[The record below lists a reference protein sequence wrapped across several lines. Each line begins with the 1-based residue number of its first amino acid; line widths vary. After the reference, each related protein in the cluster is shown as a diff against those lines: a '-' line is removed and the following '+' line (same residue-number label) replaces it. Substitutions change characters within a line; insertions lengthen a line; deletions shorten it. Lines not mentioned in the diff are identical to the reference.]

1 MPVATS
7 PLSCST
13 SSPTPKGSRLLA
25 AIVRHYDDLVS
36 HVRQH
41 IGRRGGD
48 RAEAQ
53 DVVHDVCVEL
63 IERPPEGE
71 IRVPLAFLREIA
83 SRRAIDRYRSETAQ
97 RQWLEHAPDLPECA
111 DPSPFGR
118 DPALLFAGRERLAC
132 LAAAI
137 EALPPRCRDV
147 FVMHKI
153 HQMQQAE
160 VADQLGIS
168 LKTVEKHLRLGMAAC
183 RLALDDTIAA
193 SSTPPRPAPAP
204 RNAPAPS

>member
-1 MPVATS
+1 
-7 PLSCST
+7 
-13 SSPTPKGSRLLA
+13 LLA
-25 AIVRHYDDLVS
+25 AIVRHYDDLVN

-83 SRRAIDRYRSETAQ
+83 SRRAIDRYRSEAAQ
-97 RQWLEHAPDLPECA
+97 RQWLEHAAELPECA

-132 LAAAI
+132 LASAI

-153 HQMQQAE
+153 HQLEQAE

-168 LKTVEKHLRLGMAAC
+168 LKTVEKHLRLGMTAC

-193 SSTPPRPAPAP
+193 SSTPPRPAPSP
-204 RNAPAPS
+204 RNAHAPS